1 VGKVVRE
8 ELKGKRLA
16 VFGANNVI
24 KEVTRFAEENGIIL
38 ISVGDAPA
46 AEMHKVSQEQYYVDC
61 TDEAAI
67 KQLFAEKHIDGLL
80 SCSGE
85 AVIRKSVAFID
96 HMGIRYYATARQW
109 DILMNKQKFKE
120 YAGRFGIKKI
130 PDYDPQS
137 AEIEFPVIVKP
148 VDNGGSFGIS
158 VCNTREELDKAVEY
172 ARENSLSGN
181 VICEKFLNGDY
192 FQFEIWRQNGKSY
205 FPYTKERLFYAAV
218 GDFPQQPFADIYPS
232 TSDDL
237 IMRELYAPVSE
248 IFDSLGVD
256 NGSCMFQGLI
266 WNGYPYIMD
275 TAFRLSGGM
284 DFRVVEKDKGVDLV
298 ASHMEYALT
307 GKFGGDF
314 SALSRPLDMSYAT
327 LCIGLKNGKI
337 GKIIG
342 LDKVS
347 RKPYVYS
354 LFTYY
359 AEGDEMKHSGL
370 FLQVLSRIFIFG
382 KNICEVKRHMAEV
395 IEMIEVYDENGEPML
410 REFPEI

>member
-1 VGKVVRE
+1 MKE

-24 KEVTRFAEENGIIL
+24 EEVIRFAKANGVVL
-38 ISVGDAPA
+38 ISVGNVPT
-46 AEMHKVSQEQYYVDC
+46 AEMHKVSEEQYFIDC
-61 TDEAAI
+61 TDEVAV
-67 KQLFAEKHIDGLL
+67 KKLFAEKHIDGLL

-85 AVIRKSVAFID
+85 AVIRRSVGFIER
-96 HMGIRYYATARQW
+96 MGIRYFTTVRQW
-109 DILMNKQKFKE
+109 DVLMNKQKFKE
-120 YAGRFGIKKI
+120 YASHFGIKKI
-130 PDYDPQS
+130 PDYDPRS
-137 AEIEFPVIVKP
+137 AEMEFPVIVKP
-148 VDNGGSFGIS
+148 VDNGGSFGIR
-158 VCNTREELDKAVEY
+158 VCNTHRELDEAVEY

-181 VICEKFLNGDY
+181 VICEKFINGDY
-192 FQFEIWRQNGKSY
+192 FQFEIWRQDGKSY

-218 GDFPQQPFADIYPS
+218 GDKPRQPFADIYPS
-232 TSDDL
+232 SMDDL
-237 IMRELYAPVSE
+237 IASELYSPISGM
-248 IFDSLGVD
+248 FDELGVN
-256 NGSCMFQGLI
+256 NGSCMFQGI
-266 WNGYPYIMD
+266 ICDGYPYIMD

-314 SALSRPLDMSYAT
+314 SALGKPLNMSYAT

-347 RKPYVYS
+347 RMPYVYS

-370 FLQVLSRIFIFG
+370 FLQVLSRIFICG
-382 KNICEVKRHMAEV
+382 ENICEVKRHMAEV

>member
-1 VGKVVRE
+1 MRE

-24 KEVTRFAEENGIIL
+24 EEVTRFAKANGIIL
-38 ISVGDAPA
+38 ISVGNNPE
-46 AEMHKVSQEQYYVDC
+46 AEMHKVSDEQFYIDC
-61 TDEAAI
+61 TDETAV
-67 KQLFAEKHIDGLL
+67 KHLFAEKHIDGLL

-85 AVIRKSVAFID
+85 AVIRRSVGFIER
-96 HMGIRYYATARQW
+96 MGIRYFATAHQW
-109 DILMNKQKFKE
+109 DVLMNKQKFKE
-120 YAGRFGIKKI
+120 YASRFGIKKI
-130 PDYDPQS
+130 PDYDPMS
-137 AEIEFPVIVKP
+137 ADIDFPVIVKP

-158 VCNTREELDKAVEY
+158 ICNNRQELHNAVEY
-172 ARENSLSGN
+172 AKENSLSGN
-181 VICEKFLNGDY
+181 VICEKFIDGDY
-192 FQFEIWRQNGKSY
+192 FQFEIWRQDGKSY
-205 FPYTKERLFYAAV
+205 FPYTKERLFYAVV
-218 GDFPQQPFADIYPS
+218 GDSPQQPFADIYPS

-237 IMRELYAPVSE
+237 IARELYGPMSE

-298 ASHMEYALT
+298 GSHMEYALT

-314 SALSRPLDMSYAT
+314 SALSRPLNMSYAT
-327 LCIGLKNGKI
+327 LCIGLKNGII

-347 RKPYVYS
+347 QKPYVYS

-359 AEGDEMKHSGL
+359 AEGDEMKYSGL
-370 FLQVLSRIFIFG
+370 FLQVLSRIFIRG
-382 KNICEVKRHMAEV
+382 KDICEVKRHMAE
-395 IEMIEVYDENGEPML
+395 IIQMIEVYDENGEPML
-410 REFPEI
+410 RDYPEFL

>member
-1 VGKVVRE
+1 MRE

-24 KEVTRFAEENGIIL
+24 KEVTRFAKENGIIL
-38 ISVGDAPA
+38 ISVGNIPTA
-46 AEMHKVSQEQYYVDC
+46 AMHKVSQEQYYVDC
-61 TDEAAI
+61 TDEAAV
-67 KQLFAEKHIDGLL
+67 KKLFAEKHIDGLL

-85 AVIRKSVAFID
+85 AVIRKSVGFID

-181 VICEKFLNGDY
+181 MICEKFLKGEY

-237 IMRELYAPVSE
+237 IMRELYAPMSE

-314 SALSRPLDMSYAT
+314 SALSRPLNMSYAT

-337 GKIIG
+337 GRIIG

-347 RKPYVYS
+347 QKPYVYS

-359 AEGDEMKHSGL
+359 AEGDEMKYSGL
-370 FLQVLSRIFIFG
+370 FLQVLSRVFIYGKDIF
-382 KNICEVKRHMAEV
+382 EVKCHIAE
-395 IEMIEVYDENGEPML
+395 IIQMIEVYDEKGEPML
-410 REFPEI
+410 RDYPVIP

>member
-1 VGKVVRE
+1 MSNAA
-8 ELKGKRLA
+8 LKGKRLA
-16 VFGANNVI
+16 VFGASNVVL
-24 KEVTRFAEENGIIL
+24 EVTRFAHENEIVL
-38 ISVGDAPA
+38 ISVGNDPQSP
-46 AEMHKVSQEQYYVDC
+46 MHSVSQEQYYIDC
-61 TDEAAI
+61 LDETAV

-85 AVIRKSVAFID
+85 SVIRQSVGFIER
-96 HMGIRYYATARQW
+96 MGIRYFATAHQW

-120 YAGRFGIKKI
+120 YANRFGIKKI
-130 PDYDPQS
+130 PDYDPMS
-137 AEIEFPVIVKP
+137 ADIDFPVIVKP

-158 VCNTREELDKAVEY
+158 ICNNRQELDNAVEY
-172 ARENSLSGN
+172 AKKNSLSGN
-181 VICEKFLNGDY
+181 VICEKFIDGDY
-192 FQFEIWRQNGKSY
+192 FQFEIWRQDGKLF

-218 GDFPQQPFADIYPS
+218 GDSPQQPFADIYPS

-237 IMRELYAPVSE
+237 IARELYGPMSE
-248 IFDSLGVD
+248 IFDFLGVD

-298 ASHMEYALT
+298 GSHMEYALT

-347 RKPYVYS
+347 QKPYVYS

-359 AEGDEMKHSGL
+359 AEGDEMKYSGL
-370 FLQVLSRIFIFG
+370 FLQVLSRIFICG
-382 KNICEVKRHMAEV
+382 KDIFEVKLYMAE
-395 IEMIEVYDENGEPML
+395 IIQMIEVYDKSGESML
-410 REFPEI
+410 RDYPIIP

>member
-1 VGKVVRE
+1 MSNAA
-8 ELKGKRLA
+8 LKGKRLA
-16 VFGANNVI
+16 VFGASNVVL
-24 KEVTRFAEENGIIL
+24 EVTRFACENDIVL
-38 ISVGDAPA
+38 ISVGNDPQSP
-46 AEMHKVSQEQYYVDC
+46 MHRVSQEQYYIDC
-61 TDEAAI
+61 LDETAV

-85 AVIRKSVAFID
+85 SVIRQSVGFIER
-96 HMGIRYYATARQW
+96 MGIRYFATAHQW
-109 DILMNKQKFKE
+109 DILMNKKKFKE
-120 YAGRFGIKKI
+120 YASRFGIKKI
-130 PDYDPQS
+130 PDYDPMS
-137 AEIEFPVIVKP
+137 ADIDFPVIVKP

-158 VCNTREELDKAVEY
+158 VCNNRQELDNAVEY
-172 ARENSLSGN
+172 AKENSLSGN
-181 VICEKFLNGDY
+181 VICERFIDGDY
-192 FQFEIWRQNGKSY
+192 FQFEIWRQDGKSY

-218 GDFPQQPFADIYPS
+218 GDSPQQPFADIYPS

-237 IMRELYAPVSE
+237 IARELYGPMSE

-298 ASHMEYALT
+298 GSHMEYALT

-314 SALSRPLDMSYAT
+314 SALSRPLNMSYAT
-327 LCIGLKNGKI
+327 LCVGLKNGII

-347 RKPYVYS
+347 QKPYVYS

-359 AEGDEMKHSGL
+359 AEGDEMKYSGL
-370 FLQVLSRIFIFG
+370 FLQVLSRIFIRG
-382 KNICEVKRHMAEV
+382 KDIYEVKRHMAE
-395 IEMIEVYDENGEPML
+395 IIQMIEVYDENGEPML
-410 REFPEI
+410 RDYPEFL

>member
-1 VGKVVRE
+1 MRE

-46 AEMHKVSQEQYYVDC
+46 AEMHKVSEEQYFIDC
-61 TDEAAI
+61 TDEAAV

-85 AVIRKSVAFID
+85 AVIRKSVGFID

-181 VICEKFLNGDY
+181 VICEKFINGDY
-192 FQFEIWRQNGKSY
+192 FQFEIWRQDGKSY

-218 GDFPQQPFADIYPS
+218 GDKPRQPFADIYPS
-232 TSDDL
+232 STDDL
-237 IMRELYAPVSE
+237 IAIELYSPISGM
-248 IFDSLGVD
+248 FDELGVN
-256 NGSCMFQGLI
+256 NGSCMFQGI
-266 WNGYPYIMD
+266 ICDGYPYIMD

-314 SALSRPLDMSYAT
+314 SALSRPLNMSYAT

-370 FLQVLSRIFIFG
+370 FLQVLSRIFICG
-382 KNICEVKRHMAEV
+382 KNIYEVKRHMTEV

>member
-1 VGKVVRE
+1 MRE

-24 KEVTRFAEENGIIL
+24 KEVTRFAKANEIVL
-38 ISVGDAPA
+38 ISVGNAPEA
-46 AEMHKVSQEQYYVDC
+46 AMHKVSQEQYYIDC
-61 TDEAAI
+61 TNEAAV

-85 AVIRKSVAFID
+85 AVIRRSVDFIER
-96 HMGIRYYATARQW
+96 MGIRYFATAHQW

-120 YAGRFGIKKI
+120 YASRFGIKKI
-130 PDYDPQS
+130 PDYDPVS
-137 AEIEFPVIVKP
+137 ADIAFPVIVKP
-148 VDNGGSFGIS
+148 VDNGGSFGIR
-158 VCNTREELDKAVEY
+158 VCSNRQELEDAVEY
-172 ARENSLSGN
+172 AKENSLSGN
-181 VICEKFLNGDY
+181 VICEKFIDGDY

-205 FPYTKERLFYAAV
+205 FPYTKERIFYAAV
-218 GDFPQQPFADIYPS
+218 GDSPQQPFADIYPS
-232 TSDDL
+232 SSDDL
-237 IMRELYAPVSE
+237 IARELYAPMSE
-248 IFDSLGVD
+248 IFDSLEVD
-256 NGSCMFQGLI
+256 NASCMFQGLI

-298 ASHMEYALT
+298 GSHMEYALT

-314 SALSRPLDMSYAT
+314 SALSRPLNMSYAT
-327 LCIGLKNGKI
+327 VCVGLKNGKI

-347 RKPYVYS
+347 QKPYVYS

-359 AEGDEMKHSGL
+359 AEGDEMKYSGL
-370 FLQVLSRIFIFG
+370 FLQVLSRIFLCG
-382 KNICEVKRHMAEV
+382 KDICEIKQHMAE
-395 IEMIEVYDENGEPML
+395 IMQMIEVYDENGEPML
-410 REFPEI
+410 REYPVIL

>member
-1 VGKVVRE
+1 MGNE
-8 ELKGKRLA
+8 ALKGKRLA

-24 KEVTRFAEENGIIL
+24 EEVTRFARENEIVL
-38 ISVGDAPA
+38 ISVGNVPDTA
-46 AEMHKVSQEQYYVDC
+46 MHKVSQEQYYIDC
-61 TDEAAI
+61 TNEAAV
-67 KQLFAEKHIDGLL
+67 KQLFAQEHIDGLL

-85 AVIRKSVAFID
+85 AVIRHSVGFIEG
-96 HMGIRYYATARQW
+96 MGIRYFATAHQW

-120 YAGRFGIKKI
+120 YASHFGIKKI
-130 PDYDPQS
+130 PDYDPMS
-137 AEIEFPVIVKP
+137 KDIDFPVIVKP
-148 VDNGGSFGIS
+148 VDNGGSFGIRI
-158 VCNTREELDKAVEY
+158 CNTYQELSEAVEY
-172 ARENSLSGN
+172 AREYSLSGN
-181 VICEKFLNGDY
+181 VICEKFIEGDY

-205 FPYTKERLFYAAV
+205 FPYTKERLFYDAV
-218 GDFPQQPFADIYPS
+218 GDSPQQPFADIYPS
-232 TSDDL
+232 TSDAL
-237 IMRELYAPVSE
+237 IMRELYAPMSQ

-298 ASHMEYALT
+298 GSHMEYALT

-314 SALSRPLDMSYAT
+314 SALSRPLNMSYAT
-327 LCIGLKNGKI
+327 LCIGLKNGII

-347 RKPYVYS
+347 QKPYVYS

-359 AEGDEMKHSGL
+359 AEGDEMKYSGL
-370 FLQVLSRIFIFG
+370 FLQVLSRIFIRG
-382 KNICEVKRHMAEV
+382 KDIYEVKRHMAE
-395 IEMIEVYDENGEPML
+395 IIQMIEVYDENGEPML
-410 REFPEI
+410 RDYPEFL

>member
-1 VGKVVRE
+1 VRE

-46 AEMHKVSQEQYYVDC
+46 AEMHKVSEEQYFIDC
-61 TDEAAI
+61 TDEAAV

-85 AVIRKSVAFID
+85 AVIRKSVGFID

-218 GDFPQQPFADIYPS
+218 GDSPQQPFADIYPS

-237 IMRELYAPVSE
+237 IMRELYAPMSE

-342 LDKVS
+342 LEKVS
-347 RKPYVYS
+347 QKPYVYS

-370 FLQVLSRIFIFG
+370 FLQVLSRIFICG
-382 KNICEVKRHMAEV
+382 ENICEVKRHMAEV
-395 IEMIEVYDENGEPML
+395 IEMIEVYDENGESML

>member
-1 VGKVVRE
+1 MRE

-24 KEVTRFAEENGIIL
+24 KEVTRFAKANEIVL
-38 ISVGDAPA
+38 ISVGNAPEA
-46 AEMHKVSQEQYYVDC
+46 AMHKVSQEQYYIDC
-61 TDEAAI
+61 TNEAAV

-85 AVIRKSVAFID
+85 AVIRRSVDFIER
-96 HMGIRYYATARQW
+96 MGIRYFATAHQW

-120 YAGRFGIKKI
+120 YASRFGIKKI
-130 PDYDPQS
+130 PDYDTMS
-137 AEIEFPVIVKP
+137 ADIDFPVIVKP
-148 VDNGGSFGIS
+148 VDNGGSFGIR
-158 VCNTREELDKAVEY
+158 VCNNRQELEDAVEY
-172 ARENSLSGN
+172 AKENSLSGN
-181 VICEKFLNGDY
+181 VICEKFIDGDY

-205 FPYTKERLFYAAV
+205 FPYTKERIFYAAV
-218 GDFPQQPFADIYPS
+218 GDSPQQPFADIYPS
-232 TSDDL
+232 SSDDL
-237 IMRELYAPVSE
+237 IARELYAPMSE
-248 IFDSLGVD
+248 IFDSLEVD
-256 NGSCMFQGLI
+256 NASCMFQGLI

-298 ASHMEYALT
+298 GSHMEYALT

-314 SALSRPLDMSYAT
+314 SALSRPLNMSYAT
-327 LCIGLKNGKI
+327 VCVGLKNGKI

-347 RKPYVYS
+347 QKPYVYS

-359 AEGDEMKHSGL
+359 AEGDEMKYSGL
-370 FLQVLSRIFIFG
+370 FLQVLSRIFLCG
-382 KNICEVKRHMAEV
+382 KDICEIKQHMDE
-395 IEMIEVYDENGEPML
+395 IMQMIEVYDENGEPML
-410 REFPEI
+410 REYPVIL